1 MLAVA
6 AVTGYIRLAHVFN
19 PVSGGGSLVVHSGGT
34 TGMIRNGWAV
44 LAAALLL
51 SACAGPPV
59 QEMSDARQA
68 IQAAEQAGAEDK
80 APMVLQQARD
90 YINAAEQKL
99 QKRAYN
105 GARVDARLAREK
117 ASHAISITRQL
128 SQEP

>member
-1 MLAVA
+1 
-6 AVTGYIRLAHVFN
+6 
-19 PVSGGGSLVVHSGGT
+19 
-34 TGMIRNGWAV
+34 MIRNGWAV